1 MSEFSGRQIAAA
13 KEAVDVFGSVVC
25 YVMLLAQMQS
35 GKTETFLL
43 TACELI
49 RLGLVQNVVI
59 FSGNAEVDLRIQLD
73 SQLKG
78 RSVFIR
84 KYKKFLRKNGMDD
97 EDEREDFIDSV
108 IPKIS
113 IVWGSELDSCAG
125 PTTDTLFIWEESHY
139 AQSKTQRP
147 DKFLKKIGVSGDGN
161 GEVLQS
167 NRNLMMTISATPF
180 SELSDNL
187 RHNQGKHIVK
197 MEPGEGYVSVKSIRD
212 SGRLKTFKNY
222 ADGLRAALSLPKDG
236 KKYGIARITT
246 KNEETV
252 RRIAEE
258 YGWQCVV
265 FDSLA
270 KGNEKDEGERVWN
283 SMANAPAVNTIILIR
298 GKCRMGKNLE
308 KKHLSFVIETAKMSK
323 TDTVLQSL
331 LGRVCGYSEGSDKV
345 MVYLSEKIVRSGE
358 IDRYI
363 EMWENPGVTVIPTNA
378 CNMTTKKVT
387 PMIPIIPIRIEIDR
401 NIYPTNDRECLLRCL
416 KDNFESRNVLNRNS
430 ERALE
435 EVRTKVIISDKKYL
449 NGHYVDGKKEHQVVR
464 FGEVSAA
471 YESRV
476 ARDFGSAGG
485 IDSEGKEIKFWVP
498 KKSATMFNL
507 NVMYVTAHVKR
518 EDMQNFKIPTTTGRE
533 AFSGVSE
540 EVEGEVIPIP
550 VVDAVAVQVDDIPVA
565 VAVAIQVVE
574 DCDMDTPISQ
584 SKPFSDE
591 TSFVSFSGES
601 FNSCAYSSL
610 RNCPVDAQLPSD
622 EFYDEPKLRYEII
635 QKVMK
640 TQKIENIYVTP
651 AIYAN
656 LKKGGITYN
665 YVFDLYKETV
675 GQTVKLQT
683 KKGRTPKLYEARG
696 LIKIDTISW

>member
-308 KKHLSFVIETAKMSK
+308 KKHQSFVIETAKMSK

-345 MVYLSEKIVRSGE
+345 MVYLSERIANSGE
-358 IDRYI
+358 IDRYV

-387 PMIPIIPIRIEIDR
+387 LNVPIPPIAILSRRISNNRNDVIQDVREALLVGGDR
-401 NIYPTNDRECLLRCL
+401 IMSSLSASKMEQVRNKFIGNKSSNLNCRYLTS
-416 KDNFESRNVLNRNS
+416 KDNHVSRARDILSAFQSSTAR
-430 ERALE
+430 
-435 EVRTKVIISDKKYL
+435 
-449 NGHYVDGKKEHQVVR
+449 Q
-464 FGEVSAA
+464 FGENGCVN
-471 YESRV
+471 
-476 ARDFGSAGG
+476 D
-485 IDSEGKEIKFWVP
+485 KEIKIWIMKSVP
-498 KKSATMFNL
+498 GVDKNIIYITTVL
-507 NVMYVTAHVKR
+507 PR
-518 EDMQNFKIPTTTGRE
+518 EDTRNFKIPTTTGRE
-533 AFSGVSE
+533 AFSGVNE
-540 EVEGEVIPIP
+540 EVEVEVIPIP

-565 VAVAIQVVE
+565 VAIAIQVVE

-591 TSFVSFSGES
+591 TSFVSFS
-601 FNSCAYSSL
+601 
-610 RNCPVDAQLPSD
+610 
-622 EFYDEPKLRYEII
+622 
-635 QKVMK
+635 
-640 TQKIENIYVTP
+640 
-651 AIYAN
+651 
-656 LKKGGITYN
+656 
-665 YVFDLYKETV
+665 
-675 GQTVKLQT
+675 
-683 KKGRTPKLYEARG
+683 
-696 LIKIDTISW
+696 

>member
-1 MSEFSGRQIAAA
+1 MAEFSGRQIVAA
-13 KEAVDVFGSVVC
+13 KEAVDVFGTVC

-49 RLGLVQNVVI
+49 RLGLVRSVVI
-59 FSGNAEVDLRIQLD
+59 FSGNSEVDLRKQLD
-73 SQLKG
+73 DQIKG
-78 RSVFIR
+78 RSKFIR
-84 KYKKFLRKNGMDD
+84 KYKKFLRNNGMDD
-97 EDEREDFIDSV
+97 EDEREEFIESV

-113 IVWGSELDSCAG
+113 IVWGSELDSYTG

-139 AQSKTQRP
+139 AQSQKQRP
-147 DKFLKKIGVSGDGN
+147 DKFLKSIGISADGN
-161 GEVLQS
+161 VEVLQR

-187 RHNQGKHIVK
+187 RLGQGKHIVK
-197 MEPGEGYVSVKSIRD
+197 MEPGDGYVSVKIIRD

-222 ADGLRAALSLPKDG
+222 TDGIRVALSLPKDG
-236 KKYGIARITT
+236 NKYAIARITT
-246 KNEETV
+246 KSEETI
-252 RRIAEE
+252 RRIAGEN
-258 YGWQCVV
+258 GWKCVV
-265 FDSLA
+265 FDSIA
-270 KGNEKDEGERVWN
+270 KGKEREEGEKVWN
-283 SMANAPAVNTIILIR
+283 SMENAPAVNTLILIR

-358 IDRYI
+358 IDRYV
-363 EMWENPGVTVIPTNA
+363 EMWETPGVTVIPTNA

-387 PMIPIIPIRIEIDR
+387 LNVPIPPIAILSRRISNNRNDVIQDVREALLVGGDR
-401 NIYPTNDRECLLRCL
+401 IMSSLSASKMEQVRNKFIGNKSSDLNCRYLTS
-416 KDNFESRNVLNRNS
+416 KDNHVSRARDILSAFQSSTAR
-430 ERALE
+430 
-435 EVRTKVIISDKKYL
+435 
-449 NGHYVDGKKEHQVVR
+449 Q
-464 FGEVSAA
+464 FGENGCVN
-471 YESRV
+471 E
-476 ARDFGSAGG
+476 
-485 IDSEGKEIKFWVP
+485 KEIKIWIMKSVP
-498 KKSATMFNL
+498 GVDKNIIYITTVL
-507 NVMYVTAHVKR
+507 PR
-518 EDMQNFKIPTTTGRE
+518 EDMRNFKIPTTTGRE
-533 AFSGVSE
+533 AFSGVNE
-540 EVEGEVIPIP
+540 EVEVEVEVIPIP

-565 VAVAIQVVE
+565 VAIAIQVVE